1 MAEQQH
7 PDPIIASRLFVP
19 PDPAEAPSVQVRFGK
34 QPYQL
39 LPLPVAEQ
47 ILCAMSEGYPQLFGR
62 LLAEAWIGPEA
73 VKRGR
78 PPR

>member
-1 MAEQQH
+1 MTDEQRKDW
-7 PDPIIASRLFVP
+7 PAVVDSIVP
-19 PDPAEAPSVQVRFGK
+19 PESVSVRFGK